1 MNKIKG
7 VDFPAHFPF
16 ITPMKFPV
24 YSERPANTESVIPP
38 LKEIFKGTNI
48 RVTAFNSDDLRKGIL
63 RDKDTVGFCLPGII
77 GETSSYADQIGEY
90 GLHEMSRAVKQG
102 RVMLAVCAGA
112 YFVSRET
119 IYAPSWGPRK
129 GRTPVNHLLAA
140 SARGPVENQGGQY
153 DPSYWPSDLSLA
165 RIWYKSTTKP
175 HDKDHW
181 KHAGFAYGNGP
192 ALYLDNPQD
201 PDVEPLAYYRDMPK
215 NALAAASVKHGEGH
229 IVLLGALPH
238 IGYQEI
244 DPFPKLK
251 RIRNLLADMKPY
263 EPDRQDFMQTVADR
277 IHAQVLTYRSK
288 FSI

>member
-1 MNKIKG
+1 MQ
-7 VDFPAHFPF
+7 
-16 ITPMKFPV
+16 FPV

-48 RVTAFNSDDLRKGIL
+48 RVTEFNSNDLRKGIL
-63 RDKDTVGFCLPGII
+63 REKDTVGFCLPGII
-77 GETSSYADQIGEY
+77 GETSSYSDQIGEY

-129 GRTPVNHLLAA
+129 GRTPVNHLLLS

-165 RIWYKSTTKP
+165 QVWYKSATTP
-175 HDKDHW
+175 HDKEHW
-181 KHAGFAYGNGP
+181 KHAAIAYGNGP

-201 PDVEPLAYYRDMPK
+201 PDVEPLAYYRDMPQ
-215 NALAAASVKHGEGH
+215 NALAAANAKHGEGR

-238 IGYQEI
+238 IGYREI
-244 DPFPKLK
+244 APYPGLE
-251 RIRNLLADMKPY
+251 RVRRLLSDMKPH
-263 EPDRQDFMQTVADR
+263 EPARQDFMQTVADR